1 MADKRRMEVAVE
13 VAEAEGGAKD
23 GGVAAAAA
31 TQATEGAAMPRREM
45 PTERVGKEA
54 AVAVA
59 VVVADPLV
67 RRRANRVR
75 NRNRNDVMGGSVT
88 K

>member
-54 AVAVA
+54 AVAV
-59 VVVADPLV
+59 VVADPLV